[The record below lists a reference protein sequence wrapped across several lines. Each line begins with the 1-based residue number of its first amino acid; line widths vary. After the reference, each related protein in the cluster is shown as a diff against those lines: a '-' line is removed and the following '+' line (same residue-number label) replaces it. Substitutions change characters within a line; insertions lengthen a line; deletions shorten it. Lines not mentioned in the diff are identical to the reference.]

1 MKDDEKFEFILDV
14 ASEYGIV
21 VNNAYEVIKA
31 YEREFGEFSM
41 NYSNIVK
48 ILKEGNYEKV

>member
-21 VNNAYEVIKA
+21 VSNAYEVIKA
-31 YEREFGEFSM
+31 YEDKFGEFSM
-41 NYSNIVK
+41 NYSNMVE
-48 ILKEGNYEKV
+48 ILKEGNYEKA

>member
-31 YEREFGEFSM
+31 YEIEFGEFSM
-41 NYSNIVK
+41 NYSNMVK

>member
-14 ASEYGIV
+14 AREYGII

-41 NYSNIVK
+41 NYSNMVK